1 MIPNTEHSE
10 NEVPA
15 TEFRLLSTKH
25 KKGFRGYVIPAE
37 IKTACGL
44 TSNIFVTADKVRDL
58 PNAIARYQKSV
69 ESRCVFI
76 DKTNQMVVQKFMMG

>member
-1 MIPNTEHSE
+1 MIPDTERSE
-10 NEVPA
+10 NEIPA
-15 TEFRLLSTKH
+15 VEFRLLSTKH
-25 KKGFRGYVIPAE
+25 KKGWRGYVVPAQ

-76 DKTNQMVVQKFMMG
+76 DKANQMVVQKFKMG